1 MQAKQKEKEQTKE
14 KKSLM
19 GKLDAKKKEAA
30 ALDGGKKTPHKAQN
44 AEL

>member
-1 MQAKQKEKEQTKE
+1 MHSCTEEGRM